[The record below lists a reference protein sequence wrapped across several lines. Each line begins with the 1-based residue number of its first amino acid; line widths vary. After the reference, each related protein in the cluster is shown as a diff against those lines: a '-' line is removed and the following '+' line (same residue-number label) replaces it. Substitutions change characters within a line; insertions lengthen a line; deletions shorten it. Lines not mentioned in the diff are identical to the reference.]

1 MPAAQVS
8 ADMREMRQ
16 KITVAKAL
24 SSTLLATTSVPV
36 DSIEMWKA
44 EIAALPV
51 RKRKNWKGSMTDR
64 FGVRGVVVYDPQGI
78 EVPGYGRTHF
88 KQRMNEQKKSMYA
101 TEQEWRPVMP
111 MGWQQQ
117 EPAGGLNIWHIRT
130 GTDATMDGHTPQIQ
144 HDMLE
149 TEKRANQMGN
159 HEPRNHPIHVPTAPG
174 EPCRG

>member
-1 MPAAQVS
+1 MPTAQVP
-8 ADMREMRQ
+8 ADMREMRGATAIAQ
-16 KITVAKAL
+16 SRTQRG
-24 SSTLLATTSVPV
+24 TYLATTSVPV

-51 RKRKNWKGSMTDR
+51 RKRKNWKGSMIDR

-101 TEQEWRPVMP
+101 TEQKWRPVMP

-117 EPAGGLNIWHIRT
+117 EPAGGLNIMHVRT
-130 GTDATMDGHTPQIQ
+130 AVSYTHLT
-144 HDMLE
+144 L
-149 TEKRANQMGN
+149 
-159 HEPRNHPIHVPTAPG
+159 PTIYSV
-174 EPCRG
+174 

>member
-1 MPAAQVS
+1 MPTAQVS
-8 ADMREMRQ
+8 ADMRKMRQ
-16 KITVAKAL
+16 AL
-24 SSTLLATTSVPV
+24 AIAPSGTLLATTSVPV

-64 FGVRGVVVYDPQGI
+64 FGARGVVVYDPQGI

-117 EPAGGLNIWHIRT
+117 EPAGGLNIFHVRT
-130 GTDATMDGHTPQIQ
+130 GNDAPRDGHTPQIQ

-149 TEKRANQMGN
+149 TEKRANQTGN
-159 HEPRNHPIHVPTAPG
+159 HEPRNHPIRVPTAPG
-174 EPCRG
+174 EPVRG

>member
-1 MPAAQVS
+1 MPTAQVS
-8 ADMREMRQ
+8 ADMRKMRQ
-16 KITVAKAL
+16 TLAIAP
-24 SSTLLATTSVPV
+24 SGNTLLATTSVPV

-117 EPAGGLNIWHIRT
+117 EPAGGLHIMHLRT

-144 HDMLE
+144 HDMLV
-149 TEKRANQMGN
+149 TEKHTNQTGN
-159 HEPRNHPIHVPTAPG
+159 HEPRNHTSRVPTAPG
-174 EPCRG
+174 EPVRG